1 MIFAQQVKQLDRLNI
16 KGLMTIGLFSV
27 ETKKVRK
34 CFQLLKN
41 IQIRMLEKDL
51 TVYDLSMG
59 MSNDLETA
67 IEEGSTIIRV
77 GTAIFGKRP
86 YPDSY
91 YWNDKIE
98 TNPQV

>member
-1 MIFAQQVKQLDRLNI
+1 
-16 KGLMTIGLFSV
+16 MTIGLFSA
-27 ETKKVRK
+27 ETEKVRK

-41 IQIRMLEKDL
+41 IQIQMLEKDFP
-51 TVYDLSMG
+51 VYDLSMG

-67 IEEGSTIIRV
+67 IEEGSTIIRI

-91 YWNDKIE
+91 YWNDNKVA
-98 TNPQV
+98 NPQV